1 MGVPNAYL
9 CTNFDVNSDLSV
21 AGMRLFVAC
30 RDQPITFSK
39 LLGLALLIS
48 QTQNSRKEVI
58 SQIDLLS
65 QFVILNQF
73 VFKYVFEDKMIKY

>member
-1 MGVPNAYL
+1 MLNVNLGVPNANL
-9 CTNFDVNSDLSV
+9 CTNLDVNSGLSV

-39 LLGLALLIS
+39 LLGLALLIN

-58 SQIDLLS
+58 SQTDLLS

-73 VFKYVFEDKMIKY
+73 VFRYIRF